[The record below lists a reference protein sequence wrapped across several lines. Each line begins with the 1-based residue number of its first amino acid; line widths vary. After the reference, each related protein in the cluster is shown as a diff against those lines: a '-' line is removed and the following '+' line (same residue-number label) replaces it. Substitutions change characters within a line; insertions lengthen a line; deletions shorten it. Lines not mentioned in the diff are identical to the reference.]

1 MTAIDVI
8 FEEQRT
14 HPASRGSFDA
24 CFGSGLRSPRAPE
37 KAIQQPF
44 AQAGVHVDNEPNVAA
59 ADRVVHLL
67 RHLGIDRAH
76 IVQGV
81 AEAAAHPEIVAS
93 LALVT
98 PATSASTPLHQLAAS
113 GTLAAPSLLIHSD
126 AGPLS
131 AAAAFVRA
139 ADPGATAVVLRGYT
153 SALWTDT
160 VADRA
165 EEIAAALLTHVAE
178 AQRRAPLPTSG
189 MTGEGEVAGVTYRA
203 RGSGPVVL
211 FFPLHLAPSQW
222 DPILPTLA
230 EHFCT
235 ITLGGPHLGF
245 ASILEQRAVGGY
257 GTVVDELIDAL
268 GLAEGDSAVDVGC
281 GTGALTRQLARR
293 VGPAGRVVGADISTY
308 LLREAAALARRQ
320 GLEQVIEFE
329 VGSAEALS
337 FPDGG
342 FDAALACTVLD
353 EVDAERALAE
363 LARVVRPK
371 GRVAVLVRAV
381 DIPAWDSLPL
391 RPELRAKLI
400 ARPTGGVTAGAC
412 ADGSLYHLFRAA
424 GFRDVTMGPRFA
436 IDRAE
441 DALPDWRAYYEGASV
456 GVLSEPEAVEWH
468 AIAAH
473 ASAERSFL
481 WASAYHCAV
490 GTKP

>member
-1 MTAIDVI
+1 M
-8 FEEQRT
+8 
-14 HPASRGSFDA
+14 
-24 CFGSGLRSPRAPE
+24 
-37 KAIQQPF
+37 
-44 AQAGVHVDNEPNVAA
+44 DNERNLAA
-59 ADRVVHLL
+59 ADRVVRLL
-67 RHLGIDRAH
+67 RHLGIERAH
-76 IVQGV
+76 VVQGV
-81 AEAAAHPEIVAS
+81 AEAAAHPEMVAS
-93 LALVT
+93 LALIT
-98 PATSASTPLHQLAAS
+98 PAVSASSPLHQLAVS
-113 GTLAAPSLLIHSD
+113 GTLVAPPLLIHSD

-131 AAAAFVRA
+131 AAAAFVRV
-139 ADPGATAVVLRGYT
+139 ADPGATAVVLRGYA

-160 VADRA
+160 VAERA
-165 EEIAAALLTHVAE
+165 DEIAAALLTHLAE
-178 AQRRAPLPTSG
+178 AQRCTPLPTLALA
-189 MTGEGEVAGVTYRA
+189 GEGEVAGVTYRA
-203 RGSGPVVL
+203 RGGGPPVL

-222 DPILPTLA
+222 EPILPALA

-257 GTVVDELIDAL
+257 GVVVDELIDEL
-268 GLAEGDSAVDVGC
+268 GLAEGGSAVDVGC
-281 GTGALTRQLARR
+281 GTGALTRRLARR
-293 VGPAGRVVGADISTY
+293 VGPAGRVVGADISAY

-320 GLEQVIEFE
+320 GLEEVIRFE
-329 VGSAEALS
+329 VESAEALT
-337 FPDGG
+337 FPDDR

-353 EVDAERALAE
+353 EVDAERGLAE

-391 RPELRAKLI
+391 RPELRAKVA
-400 ARPTGGVTAGAC
+400 ARPTGGVTAGVC
-412 ADGSLYHLFRAA
+412 ADGSLYRRFRAA
-424 GFRDVTMGPRFA
+424 GFRDVTMGPRLA

-441 DALPDWRAYYEGASV
+441 DGLPELRAYYEGSSV
-456 GVLSEPEAVEWH
+456 GVLSEPEAAEWR